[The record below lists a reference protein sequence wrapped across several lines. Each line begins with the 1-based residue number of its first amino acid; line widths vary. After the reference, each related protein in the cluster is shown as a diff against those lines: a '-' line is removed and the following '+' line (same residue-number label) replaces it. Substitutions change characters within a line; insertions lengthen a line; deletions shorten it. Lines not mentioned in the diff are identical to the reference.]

1 MTDHVRYDQVNDQ
14 WVIILDGPEMQELA
28 KKAYERG
35 YCITQCVTKAVCDL
49 LKPGAKVFDLMHPAF
64 DPPHPVRPGA
74 FESAG
79 VTADNLHRPTR
90 HTPRAQKPPPRLAE
104 EIRADNEAV
113 DRLSRLLNRLRGEEP

>member
-35 YCITQCVTKAVCDL
+35 YCITQCITKAVDDL
-49 LKPGAKVFDLMHPAF
+49 LKPGAKVSAPPAFDLMHPAF
-64 DPPHPVRPGA
+64 DPPHPP
-74 FESAG
+74 
-79 VTADNLHRPTR
+79 TASSLHRPTR
-90 HTPRAQKPPPRLAE
+90 HTPRAQKPAPNLAE

-113 DRLSRLLNRLRGEEP
+113 DRLSRLLNRLRGEEL